1 VFARQRDPG
10 HKRRWP
16 LAPGHWA
23 KLTVAV
29 GGYLRSARV
38 NSDVRVDQR
47 IRSQDSL
54 VSSEKERASCQHPAF
69 RFQAHPLGT
78 FGDSRSCLRY
88 LEFYDTTRSRPEKV
102 AWPLQPVRLRERG
115 SIKHNERVRSGHIST
130 MGNSEDERSF
140 SDSSPPAPDDTF
152 ENQEAY
158 EKEALLQN
166 GSRATLN
173 DTAADQKLAA
183 LRAAVSQVLQ
193 RNVSFRE
200 RFTRTGAVAAKALQH
215 LNGSVLLAIMA
226 YALCSSCMLVVNKV
240 SLCSRCFE

>member
-1 VFARQRDPG
+1 
-10 HKRRWP
+10 
-16 LAPGHWA
+16 
-23 KLTVAV
+23 
-29 GGYLRSARV
+29 
-38 NSDVRVDQR
+38 
-47 IRSQDSL
+47 
-54 VSSEKERASCQHPAF
+54 
-69 RFQAHPLGT
+69 
-78 FGDSRSCLRY
+78 
-88 LEFYDTTRSRPEKV
+88 
-102 AWPLQPVRLRERG
+102 
-115 SIKHNERVRSGHIST
+115 

-140 SDSSPPAPDDTF
+140 SVSSPPAPDDTF
-152 ENQEAY
+152 ENREAY

-200 RFTRTGAVAAKALQH
+200 RFTRTGAAAAKALQH

-240 SLCSRCFE
+240 SLCSRCFV